1 MNTERLIEQLARDV
15 RPVRRHGVARR
26 LAVGLVCGAA
36 VSTAL
41 LLLWMGPRPDLA
53 AAMRG
58 GVFWMKW
65 GYTIAIALIA
75 ALATIRL
82 ARPDDAGGE
91 RWLWLLLAPV
101 LLLAGAGVAEL
112 LGAPQGMW
120 LSMWL
125 GHSWKSCPWRVL
137 LLALPIFVGLLW
149 AFRRLAPT
157 RLRAAGATAGLAS
170 GAFAATVYCL
180 HCPEVSALFVLT
192 WYSLGIL
199 LAAGLGALLGPR
211 LLRW

>member
-1 MNTERLIEQLARDV
+1 MNTERLIEQLSRDV

-26 LAVGLVCGAA
+26 LALGLICGAA

-53 AAMRG
+53 SAMRG

-65 GYTIAIALIA
+65 GYTISIALVA

-82 ARPDDAGGE
+82 ARPDDAGGA
-91 RWLWLLLAPV
+91 RWLWLLAVPV
-101 LLLAGAGVAEL
+101 LLLAGAGAAEL
-112 LGAPQGMW
+112 LRTPQGMW

-137 LLALPIFVGLLW
+137 LLAIPIFVGLLW

-157 RLRAAGATAGLAS
+157 RLRTAGATAGLAA